1 MNKKSI
7 ITMMLALVTM
17 AGQAQTKTATVT
29 GYSPALKDGTLVLAG
44 TGTIGNVVD
53 TVQAGRFA
61 FTLPVEELTEGF
73 LGLMGEGCP
82 NFNLTLFLR
91 PGVTVKLTGNDC
103 FYPLWKVESPLS
115 EQQTQSRITEYC
127 RDVVTELMQMDLD
140 KKPWEEREIVEMKWM
155 KQRMDILPSLPVDA
169 ATIRALWGISMTAKN
184 TPNFP
189 HMEQL
194 KQLEKKIVARAPKGF
209 EEQLAEIHNYV
220 YPPRLLQVGDE
231 AIDAELLDMQGQKHH
246 LFETFSNDKYV
257 LLDFWGI
264 GCGPCMMSEPE
275 MREVYEKMKDKLE
288 IVAINQN
295 KLSEWQK
302 HEFSK
307 RIVGKNWN
315 NAMKDISSRYC
326 DVGAIPYYVMISPDK
341 RIVWKA
347 VGYQSGYFLGMAE
360 ALNGPKQDNSSN
372 LQFAIRKVETKVDGT
387 TISFRYYGHKDYW
400 FRTNNSRW
408 HQTRREQLYS
418 GESLR
423 IYKRVF
429 RQHLLYRLHT
439 YLRTVRH
446 HPRYFRLH
454 RGRRRWCF
462 RHPRCFYRMTNYE
475 EANYHYHPPRSRPL
489 LLFVQA
495 GDSCMRQYNT
505 FEALKYYQEA
515 YAIAKSRSQQQAV
528 EQHDLPL
535 DKFDELPEEK
545 QDEIIEH
552 LKQSAENSSIVDC
565 MVQMKLANCH
575 YKRGNYRETA
585 NLLKLVPEDSL
596 SHDAFRQLCFSYQ
609 KQGDNDSF
617 IYWASQLNYRYPMDE
632 GFHQYPREQ
641 GTGRC
646 MVHQS

>member
-29 GYSPALKDGTLVLAG
+29 GYSPVLKDGTLVLAG

-194 KQLEKKIVARAPKGF
+194 KQLEKTIVARAPKGF

-347 VGYQSGYFLGMAE
+347 VGYQPGYFLGMAE

-400 FRTNNSRW
+400 FRIAKDSYLNANGKKYKLTTADGIKLDENNYTQVKASESTNEFLGN
-408 HQTRREQLYS
+408 
-418 GESLR
+418 
-423 IYKRVF
+423 
-429 RQHLLYRLHT
+429 T
-439 YLRTVRH
+439 YYIDFTL
-446 HPRYFRLH
+446 
-454 RGRRRWCF
+454 
-462 RHPRCFYRMTNYE
+462 
-475 EANYHYHPPRSRPL
+475 
-489 LLFVQA
+489 
-495 GDSCMRQYNT
+495 T
-505 FEALKYYQEA
+505 FE
-515 YAIAKSRSQQQAV
+515 
-528 EQHDLPL
+528 P
-535 DKFDELPEEK
+535 FDTIPATF
-545 QDEIIEH
+545 DFIEGDGDG
-552 LKQSAENSSIVDC
+552 AFVIRDVSI
-565 MVQMKLANCH
+565 
-575 YKRGNYRETA
+575 E
-585 NLLKLVPEDSL
+585 
-596 SHDAFRQLCFSYQ
+596 
-609 KQGDNDSF
+609 
-617 IYWASQLNYRYPMDE
+617 
-632 GFHQYPREQ
+632 
-641 GTGRC
+641 
-646 MVHQS
+646 